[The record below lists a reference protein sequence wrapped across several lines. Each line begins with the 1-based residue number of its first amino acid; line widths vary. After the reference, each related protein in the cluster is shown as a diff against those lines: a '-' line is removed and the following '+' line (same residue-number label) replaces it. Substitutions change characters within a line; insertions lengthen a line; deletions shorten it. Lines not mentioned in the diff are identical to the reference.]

1 MLSRLAPFRR
11 AADNFTQCEESDAGG
26 STASAAMREE
36 STMPASPRAVL
47 KGVFPVLPMPFT
59 VAGAVDEAA
68 FLRIADFAIES
79 GVDGVVFPGMAS
91 EVETLSPEERASLV
105 AALGKHLAGRLP
117 FIVGASDADPAR
129 SAARAREGIAAGAV
143 AAMVMAP
150 PHAGQDVARQIAF
163 FHAIASELPELRI
176 MLQNAPAPNG
186 AGLAPESVAEVC
198 AAVPSIRYVKE
209 ETLPCGQHVTRIL
222 AATGDRLDGVMG
234 GAGAR
239 FVMDELA
246 RGACGTM
253 PAVELADAHAALWA
267 AWQRGDRAE
276 ARRIY
281 TLTLPLL
288 AFQMTFRVRATKEV
302 LRRRGI
308 LGETLSRAAGPRLDS
323 GDLAEVGELLSI
335 AAPLLPRH
343 RPG

>member
-1 MLSRLAPFRR
+1 
-11 AADNFTQCEESDAGG
+11 
-26 STASAAMREE
+26 
-36 STMPASPRAVL
+36 MPATVIQ
-47 KGVFPVLPMPFT
+47 GVFPVLPTPFD
-59 VAGAVDEAA
+59 AEDRVDEAA
-68 FLRIADFAIES
+68 FLRLVDFAIEA

-91 EVETLSPEERASLV
+91 EVETLTPEERGRLV
-105 AALGKHLAGRLP
+105 AVLGRHLAGRVP
-117 FIVGASDADPAR
+117 FLVGASDADPTR
-129 SAARAREGIAAGAV
+129 SAARAREGQAAGAV

-150 PHAGQDVARQIAF
+150 PGAGQDMQKQAAF
-163 FHAIASELPELRI
+163 FAAVAEGVPGLPL

-186 AGLAPESVAEVC
+186 AGLPPEMVAEV
-198 AAVPSIRYVKE
+198 AAHVPMIRYVKE

-222 AATGDRLDGVMG
+222 AASAGRLDGVMG

-253 PAVELADAHAALWA
+253 PALELADSHAALWR

-288 AFQMTFRVRATKEV
+288 AFQMTFRIRATKEV
-302 LRRRGI
+302 LKRRG
-308 LGETLSRAAGPRLDS
+308 LLECTAARAAGPKLDA
-323 GDLAEVGELLSI
+323 GDQAEIGELI
-335 AAPLLPRH
+335 ATAAPALNMHPPR
-343 RPG
+343 